1 MRKRSLKNFTLR
13 YLVLAILGV
22 IGIWAGVFYVVIIEE
37 IYDNIDDGLKDS
49 KQHIIKAAASDPGIL
64 NTNTFGIAQF
74 KITKLP
80 GGLHETGNQ
89 IYNSKLYIPQEDDE
103 ASVRILRT
111 GFKNDGQFYQLEIYT
126 STVEED
132 DLIEDILIA
141 LVVLYVALVLSVLL
155 INHFLL
161 RKAWRPFYVILE
173 KLRQYKLGAAR
184 KFERADQ
191 KIREFDDLEHD
202 LAAMIQRNE
211 SIYTQQKQF
220 IENAAHELQTP
231 LAIASGRLEL
241 FMDEGGLTEQQL
253 LKIEEVSNTLN
264 RLKRINKSLLMLSK
278 IENKQFKAAEKVH
291 FNQVFNELVG
301 EYDSL
306 IQFKAVQVQIHEN
319 GIFEF
324 EMNRELAIVLVSNL
338 LKNAIVHSEEHKKVE
353 IIITPTWFRIKNE
366 GNVALDQDF
375 IFERFNKGR
384 QSAYSTGL
392 GLPIVQSICNL
403 YSTIRFRYSFK
414 EGHCFEVAAL

>member
-37 IYDNIDDGLKDS
+37 VYDNIDDGLKDS
-49 KQHIIKAAASDPGIL
+49 KDHIIKEAASDPGIL
-64 NTNTFGIAQF
+64 NTNAFGIAQF

-80 GGLHETGNQ
+80 GGWHETGNQ

-103 ASVRILRT
+103 ASVRMLRT
-111 GFKNDGQFYQLEIYT
+111 VFKKDDQFYRLEVYA

-132 DLIEDILIA
+132 DLIENILTA
-141 LVVLYVALVLSVLL
+141 LVMLYIALVLSILL
-155 INHFLL
+155 LNHILL
-161 RKAWRPFYVILE
+161 KKAWKPFYRILE
-173 KLRQYKLGAAR
+173 KLRPYKLGAAG
-184 KFERADQ
+184 KFECADQ
-191 KIREFDDLEHD
+191 KIREFDDLEKD

-231 LAIASGRLEL
+231 LAIASGKLEL
-241 FMDEGGLTEQQL
+241 FMDEGSLTERQL

-264 RLKRINKSLLMLSK
+264 RLKRMNRSLLMLSK
-278 IENKQFKAAEKVH
+278 IENNQFRAAEKVN
-291 FNQVFNELVG
+291 FNKIFNELAD

-306 IQFKAVQVQIHEN
+306 IQFKAIQVQIQEN
-319 GIFEF
+319 GVFEF

-338 LKNAIVHSEEHKKVE
+338 LKNAIVHSEKDKWVE
-353 IIITPTWFRIKNE
+353 ITITSGSFRIQNE
-366 GNVALDQDF
+366 GTLPLDEGF
-375 IFERFNKGR
+375 IFERFSKGK
-384 QSAYSTGL
+384 QNAHSTGL
-392 GLPIVQSICNL
+392 GLSICQSICNL
-403 YSTIRFRYSFK
+403 YGNMRFRYFFK
-414 EGHCFEVAAL
+414 EGHCFEVAVS